1 MKNILLCFAAIL
13 ICALLISTPLFAEEN
28 EISDPFADFGIV
40 EGFEGFAGDVAKAMP
55 FYSMIGLQWSHA
67 HIGQLLRVPPNIGV
81 GVTLG
86 ATNMPLEAL
95 TKASQSLGKLSEGS
109 DLDLLAAFPDEVRDL
124 LESVGVPLPAAL
136 IEARIGGFI
145 LPFDIGFKF
154 SSINEPMDVDFST
167 MLVGGDIRY
176 RVIRGRLGLPT
187 VSVGAGINHT
197 SGNIS
202 LGELFGQDI
211 SLDSVSLPDPDD
223 WTQTRTYD
231 LSLSDPT
238 IGFNWASTVVDF
250 KVQASSNLL
259 IFTPYIGAGLSRS
272 KSTAGG
278 GILTEIVVSE
288 DDTPLGPED
297 VEKLQAAYDEAR
309 EQNPGLPAV
318 QFSGD
323 QGISVQQE
331 IGAWDARI
339 FGGASINLFMLKIDL
354 GAMYGL
360 LSGSFGGSI
369 GMRIQL

>member
-1 MKNILLCFAAIL
+1 MRNILLRFAAIL
-13 ICALLISTPLFAEEN
+13 ICGLLISTPLFAEGN
-28 EISDPFADFGIV
+28 DITDPFKDLGIV

-95 TKASQSLGKLSEGS
+95 TKASASLGKLTEDS
-109 DLDLLAAFPDEVRDL
+109 DLDLLEAFPKEVREI
-124 LESVGVPLPAAL
+124 LESYGVPLPAAL

-145 LPFDIGFKF
+145 LPFDIGLKF
-154 SSINEPMDVDFST
+154 SSISEPMDLDFST

-176 RVIRGRLGLPT
+176 RVMRGRLFLPT

-197 SGNIS
+197 SGRIS
-202 LGELFGQDI
+202 LGELFGENI
-211 SLDSVSLPDPDD
+211 SLESINLPDPDD
-223 WTQTRTYD
+223 WQNEKTYD
-231 LSLSDPT
+231 LSLRDPS
-238 IGFNWASTVVDF
+238 IGFNWASTVLDL

-272 KSTAGG
+272 NSTAGG
-278 GILTEIVVSE
+278 GIATEIAVSE
-288 DDTPLGPED
+288 NGTQLNSED
-297 VEKLQAAYDEAR
+297 VAKLQESYDKAR

-323 QGISVQQE
+323 QGISVQQQ

-339 FGGASINLFMLKIDL
+339 FGGTSINLFVLKIDL

-360 LSGSFGGSI
+360 LSGSFGGSL
-369 GMRIQL
+369 GVRIQL